1 MDQTRQTALA
11 LGLHRHHEAAV
22 PLGDEGLLQNLG
34 IGGGG
39 DDPLQNLPALAG
51 CQTHLTP
58 DVGKLG
64 AGGVGNGFL
73 VQNGSVDL
81 VF

>member
-1 MDQTRQTALA
+1 MHQPRDAPLA
-11 LGLHRHHEAAV
+11 LGLHRHHKPSV
-22 PLGDEGLLQNLG
+22 PLGNEGFLQDLG
-34 IGGGG
+34 VGGGG

-51 CQTHLTP
+51 RQAHLTP